1 MVNRRTI
8 PAWGTDP
15 VSICLESPIGF
26 LSIVGDRWGVARIDF
41 DGTGAADPREVP
53 LPLAEARRQ
62 LAEYLSGQ
70 RREFSLT
77 MVLSGTPF
85 QLAVWEALARIPY
98 GETRSYGAI
107 AVAVGKR
114 GGARAVG
121 GAVHAN
127 PLSIVLPCHR
137 VVGQDGTLTG
147 FGGGL
152 WRKEWLLAHE
162 QAFKRPR
169 SRSGG

>member
-1 MVNRRTI
+1 M
-8 PAWGTDP
+8 A
-15 VSICLESPIGF
+15 ICLESPIGY
-26 LSIVGDRWGVARIDF
+26 LTIVGDRWGVARIDF
-41 DGTGAADPREVP
+41 GGAGETDLREVP
-53 LPLAEARRQ
+53 PLLAEARQQ
-62 LAEYLSGQ
+62 LVEYLAGQ
-70 RREFSLT
+70 RQSFTLT

-85 QLAVWEALARIPY
+85 QLAVWEALARIPF
-98 GETRSYGAI
+98 GETRSYGEI
-107 AVAVGKR
+107 AAAVGKPH
-114 GGARAVG
+114 GARAVG

-137 VVGQDGTLTG
+137 VVGRNGALTG
-147 FGGGL
+147 FGGGI

>member
-1 MVNRRTI
+1 MVNRRI
-8 PAWGTDP
+8 VSAHGVAP
-15 VSICLESPIGF
+15 VSVCLESPIGF
-26 LSIVGDRWGVARIDF
+26 LSIGGDRWGVARIDF
-41 DGTGAADPREVP
+41 NGSGEADPGEVP
-53 LPLAEARRQ
+53 PPLAEARRQ
-62 LAEYLSGQ
+62 LAEYLAG
-70 RREFSLT
+70 RRQEFSLT

-85 QLAVWEALARIPY
+85 QLAVWEALARIPF
-98 GETRSYGAI
+98 GETRSYGEI
-107 AVAVGKR
+107 AAAVGR
-114 GGARAVG
+114 PQGARAVG

-137 VVGQDGTLTG
+137 VVGHNGALTG

-162 QAFKRPR
+162 QTFKRPR